1 MNLNE
6 YKLNFTYKYK
16 NNSYTIHK
24 DDERVKF
31 AHEISDKGIKF
42 SFISSVKI
50 EVVSAELVY
59 QHYFDIESKFFA
71 NGYQS
76 WTKSREYGVNDKQNG
91 LMGLAKLKI
100 FSKYVASTG
109 DYNFTKY
116 RDKLFHS
123 FTYTYYRLYDDLVLY
138 GSLNEKSGYT
148 IFYAD
153 VQNNEFI
160 ISKDLEGLI
169 TEGEYEFINIVKIE
183 GTYDEVFDKYF
194 ANFKKRGKDL
204 YLAGYTSW
212 YNYYQKIN
220 DEIINRDL
228 DGLITSNAGAS
239 IFQIDDGYETA
250 VGDWDIDKTK
260 FPKGLKPIVDKAH
273 KNGLFAGLWIAPFAA
288 EIKSKFFKEKKSLL
302 LRDKNGHLV
311 YGGVAWGGFYVLD
324 LEKKECRDYI
334 KKYFDKVFD
343 EYGFDM
349 VKLDFL
355 YAQAIIPRNGKT
367 RGQIMCEAMEFLA
380 EICRDKIILGC
391 GAPLG
396 PSFGYVNAM
405 RTGSDVDKT
414 FVERFYNK
422 TTNQEVISTKTS
434 INNSI
439 FRRHLNNRIFALDP
453 DVFYLR
459 DCGATKLKFSNNQ
472 KELLAKINNM
482 CGSVL
487 FVSDNINDYDD
498 EKKEKLKKYFKK
510 FDGKI
515 LNAEYVYEDEISIIY
530 KSDDK
535 TKRIK
540 FIISDG
546 SFIEREL
553 R

>member
-1 MNLNE
+1 M
-6 YKLNFTYKYK
+6 
-16 NNSYTIHK
+16 
-24 DDERVKF
+24 
-31 AHEISDKGIKF
+31 
-42 SFISSVKI
+42 
-50 EVVSAELVY
+50 
-59 QHYFDIESKFFA
+59 
-71 NGYQS
+71 
-76 WTKSREYGVNDKQNG
+76 
-91 LMGLAKLKI
+91 
-100 FSKYVASTG
+100 
-109 DYNFTKY
+109 
-116 RDKLFHS
+116 
-123 FTYTYYRLYDDLVLY
+123 
-138 GSLNEKSGYT
+138 
-148 IFYAD
+148 
-153 VQNNEFI
+153 
-160 ISKDLEGLI
+160 
-169 TEGEYEFINIVKIE
+169 
-183 GTYDEVFDKYF
+183 
-194 ANFKKRGKDL
+194 
-204 YLAGYTSW
+204 
-212 YNYYQKIN
+212 
-220 DEIINRDL
+220 
-228 DGLITSNAGAS
+228 
-239 IFQIDDGYETA
+239 
-250 VGDWDIDKTK
+250 
-260 FPKGLKPIVDKAH
+260 
-273 KNGLFAGLWIAPFAA
+273 
-288 EIKSKFFKEKKSLL
+288 
-302 LRDKNGHLV
+302 
-311 YGGVAWGGFYVLD
+311 
-324 LEKKECRDYI
+324 
-334 KKYFDKVFD
+334 FD

-396 PSFGYVNAM
+396 PSFGYTNAM

-414 FVERFYNK
+414 FVERFYTK

-459 DCGATKLKFSNNQ
+459 DYGATKLKFSNNQ

-498 EKKEKLKKYFKK
+498 DKKEKLKKYFKK

-515 LNAEYVYEDEISIIY
+515 LNAEYIYEDEISIIY

-535 TKRIK
+535 TKRLK
-540 FIISDG
+540 FIINDG

>member
-6 YKLNFTYKYK
+6 YKLNFSYKYN
-16 NNSYTIHK
+16 NNSYTIHG

-31 AHEISDKGIKF
+31 THDITDKGIKF
-42 SFISSVKI
+42 FFKSSVKI
-50 EVVSAELVY
+50 EVISAELVY

-100 FSKYVASTG
+100 FNKFAASSG

-123 FTYTYYRLYDDLVLY
+123 ITYTYYRLYDDLVLY
-138 GSLNEKSGYT
+138 GSLNEKTGYT

-153 VQNNEFI
+153 VQNNEFTI
-160 ISKDLEGLI
+160 LKDLEGLVSD
-169 TEGEYEFINIVKIE
+169 GEYEFINVVKIE

-220 DEIINRDL
+220 EEIINRDL
-228 DGLITSNAGAS
+228 DGLIQSNSGAN

-250 VGDWDIDKTK
+250 VGDWQIDKTK
-260 FPKGLKPIVDKAH
+260 FPHGLKPIVDKAH
-273 KNGLFAGLWIAPFAA
+273 KNGLLAGLWIAPFAA
-288 EIKSKFFKEKKSLL
+288 ERKSKFFKEKKELL
-302 LRDKNGHLV
+302 LKDKKGHLV

-324 LEKKECRDYI
+324 LDKKECRDYI
-334 KKYFDKVFD
+334 KKYFDRVFD

-396 PSFGYVNAM
+396 PSFGYTNAM

-414 FVERFYNK
+414 FVERFYTK

-439 FRRHLNNRIFALDP
+439 FRRHLNNRMFALDP

-459 DCGATKLKFSNNQ
+459 DYGATKLKFSNNQ

-498 EKKEKLKKYFKK
+498 DKKEKLKKYFKK
-510 FDGKI
+510 FNGKI
-515 LNAEYVYEDEISIIY
+515 LNAEYIYEDEISIIY

-535 TKRIK
+535 TKRLK
-540 FIISDG
+540 FIINDG